1 MHASPTRKELILSI
15 YLSFKLW
22 SHIVAEFTILDC
34 SKHMRLTLL
43 DISNFCEVG
52 GLNNTLD
59 I

>member
-22 SHIVAEFTILDC
+22 GHIMAGLNNLDC

-43 DISNFCEVG
+43 DISSFCEAG
-52 GLNNTLD
+52 WLNSTLD